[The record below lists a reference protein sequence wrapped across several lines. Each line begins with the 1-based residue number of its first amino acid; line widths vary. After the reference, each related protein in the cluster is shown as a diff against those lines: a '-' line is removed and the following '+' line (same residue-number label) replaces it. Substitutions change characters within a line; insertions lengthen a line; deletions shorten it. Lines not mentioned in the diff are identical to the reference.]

1 MTYLLGCNNDKP
13 VDRSVILQIAR
24 NKYFFLDD
32 GTPSLRLVEDED
44 DNGKTIEEPELYR
57 PLHMDDF
64 SYNEQCE
71 VCFG

>member
-1 MTYLLGCNNDKP
+1 MLYVLLLGCNNHKP
-13 VDRSVILQIAR
+13 VDRSEILQLAR

-57 PLHMDDF
+57 PIHMHAHAIYTNF
-64 SYNEQCE
+64 Q
-71 VCFG
+71 

>member
-1 MTYLLGCNNDKP
+1 LLGCNNDKP
-13 VDRSVILQIAR
+13 VDRSEILQIAR

-57 PLHMDDF
+57 PLHMYDF